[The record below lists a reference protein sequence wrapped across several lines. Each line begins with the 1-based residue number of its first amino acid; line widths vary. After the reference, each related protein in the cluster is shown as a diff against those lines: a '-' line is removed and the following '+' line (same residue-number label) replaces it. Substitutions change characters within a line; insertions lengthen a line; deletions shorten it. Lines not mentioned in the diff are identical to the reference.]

1 LRDNEKKPFK
11 VIEGGRPLSTDDTPR
26 YVRVNERDKKG
37 WVHFDF
43 AMGSPDLFVELVLPE
58 EAFLQFCETNK
69 VTHMTEEQ
77 SQMVED
83 ELVRW
88 RYGEDGLRRRR
99 EEAASEE
106 ND

>member
-1 LRDNEKKPFK
+1 MSDNEKKAFR

-26 YVRVNERDKKG
+26 YVRVNERDDKG

-88 RYGEDGLRRRR
+88 RYGEEGLKRRR
-99 EEAASEE
+99 EEIASED
-106 ND
+106 NN